1 MRRHFLVLA
10 LLLATACNTL
20 TETITDNSGEK
31 PITTWEDP
39 GLIDHC
45 YLDGISNPLLSI
57 TKVEFYEN
65 ETRLYAELR
74 CNSWNKLRFPGMTCL
89 KVENRKYRVRSI
101 EGITLG
107 KRFHVCECG
116 KMDLV
121 FHFHPLPA
129 DTERFSMHAGPFNQF
144 FHIKEVVAPNI
155 RYKNFFQSYWRNEKT
170 GEWDIAFF
178 NDRVIYDCRFWTYKE
193 MPDID
198 NEVGE
203 ASFLVSDGDDEITIE
218 VGAERNGKR
227 TIIIDGEKE
236 EYSMFNGQFI
246 PDYPEKDY
254 RDTFVDT
261 DFSTVDT
268 IEFSGWL
275 RGWPN
280 VFGQAPEVSMSCK
293 DISSGKHEISFTT
306 KVDEVGRF
314 SLKIPVINTTT
325 FYFSTDVFNIR
336 TVLEPGQRYFMMFDF
351 GEGRHLFMGKDA
363 RLQNELMKSG
373 FGWHIPRMDHK
384 DNDFDAYLAMTEK
397 KVDEGME
404 ILDNIMT
411 GNPELSKRFYLYSK
425 GEIMAAQASSLG
437 QTVFNDNWKE
447 RAIIND
453 YLFENYWKR
462 PLKPYSLHREYGF
475 FIFDFLL
482 SFSRSDSMT
491 INTKECLDQYV
502 RSDEDRAV
510 VDEVEAKFQAALK
523 ADEKAGAVDME
534 RLSAIQSEFKKA
546 NKELTDRYDEILS
559 KAVDQAFFQ
568 LGINRRLKILDSLG
582 TEGSLKDV
590 LMSQLFQSEF
600 ENKHRPL
607 SQDMID
613 TLNKMIHNQIMIDR
627 IIETNKL
634 YAALEEK
641 EFDVPSISTDNVDL
655 SGLTEGQQLLE
666 KILEPHRGRIVLLD
680 VWGTWCSPCR
690 ERLSHSDEEYQA
702 LSDYDV
708 VYIYLA
714 NNSPAQSWKNIIK
727 EYNVIGDNVR
737 HYNLPPEQQSS
748 IERYLNIDS
757 YPSYRLFDKKGKLV
771 PGEIDVLDLERLKHH
786 IKQVSK

>member
-1 MRRHFLVLA
+1 M
-10 LLLATACNTL
+10 
-20 TETITDNSGEK
+20 
-31 PITTWEDP
+31 
-39 GLIDHC
+39 
-45 YLDGISNPLLSI
+45 
-57 TKVEFYEN
+57 
-65 ETRLYAELR
+65 
-74 CNSWNKLRFPGMTCL
+74 
-89 KVENRKYRVRSI
+89 
-101 EGITLG
+101 
-107 KRFHVCECG
+107 
-116 KMDLV
+116 
-121 FHFHPLPA
+121 
-129 DTERFSMHAGPFNQF
+129 
-144 FHIKEVVAPNI
+144 
-155 RYKNFFQSYWRNEKT
+155 
-170 GEWDIAFF
+170 
-178 NDRVIYDCRFWTYKE
+178 
-193 MPDID
+193 
-198 NEVGE
+198 
-203 ASFLVSDGDDEITIE
+203 
-218 VGAERNGKR
+218 
-227 TIIIDGEKE
+227 
-236 EYSMFNGQFI
+236 
-246 PDYPEKDY
+246 
-254 RDTFVDT
+254 
-261 DFSTVDT
+261 TVD
-268 IEFSGWL
+268 
-275 RGWPN
+275 
-280 VFGQAPEVSMSCK
+280 
-293 DISSGKHEISFTT
+293 
-306 KVDEVGRF
+306 
-314 SLKIPVINTTT
+314 
-325 FYFSTDVFNIR
+325 
-336 TVLEPGQRYFMMFDF
+336 
-351 GEGRHLFMGKDA
+351 
-363 RLQNELMKSG
+363 
-373 FGWHIPRMDHK
+373 
-384 DNDFDAYLAMTEK
+384 
-397 KVDEGME
+397 
-404 ILDNIMT
+404 
-411 GNPELSKRFYLYSK
+411 
-425 GEIMAAQASSLG
+425 
-437 QTVFNDNWKE
+437 
-447 RAIIND
+447 
-453 YLFENYWKR
+453 
-462 PLKPYSLHREYGF
+462 
-475 FIFDFLL
+475 
-482 SFSRSDSMT
+482 
-491 INTKECLDQYV
+491 TKECLDQYV

-714 NNSPAQSWKNIIK
+714 NKSPAQSWKNIIK

-771 PGEIDVLDLERLKHH
+771 PGEIDVLDLERLKRH